1 MAPSATETVT
11 LPTQVKKSTSERF
24 TRDELGNYK
33 ELAPTSF
40 DKEAEEKGVGR
51 FAAASVR
58 IPQEAIM
65 STSMISF

>member
-11 LPTQVKKSTSERF
+11 LPTQVKKPASDGFISN
-24 TRDELGNYK
+24 ELGNYK

-40 DKEAEEKGVGR
+40 DKEAEEKGVGK

-58 IPQEAIM
+58 ISKKP
-65 STSMISF
+65 S

>member
-11 LPTQVKKSTSERF
+11 LPNQVKEPANDRF

-33 ELAPTSF
+33 ELASTSF
-40 DKEAEEKGVGR
+40 DKEAEEKGVGK

-58 IPQEAIM
+58 VLKDPSRVIQ
-65 STSMISF
+65 